1 MIAMFRQESINAGI
15 DRISAIES
23 TIKSIESELGEMFK
37 IDKSLTKSIES
48 IPLKPLKTDLHMIHR
63 IQVKGKFDDDINF
76 MKKMRHQISSME
88 SRKEV
93 VRSDKDKL
101 YDKQDK
107 YPHST
112 SVRSDIEAKDKEMS
126 RLERDVK
133 RIQEDVMKY
142 YQSGIHTSST
152 HAPSESVSLNIPNN
166 PSHDKGVT
174 LIKSTVAYAKT
185 HSKDY
190 PDIIPYIERIAD
202 DCDETNGIHFEPPNI
217 HDGYAGVDHMW
228 LSRLKPELCAGQKV
242 AYFFGTINF
251 LAYFHKIQP
260 KQSRHVLASNSSSL
274 PRLLCTIGTA

>member
-1 MIAMFRQESINAGI
+1 
-15 DRISAIES
+15 
-23 TIKSIESELGEMFK
+23 
-37 IDKSLTKSIES
+37 
-48 IPLKPLKTDLHMIHR
+48 MIHR

-152 HAPSESVSLNIPNN
+152 HAPSESVSLNNLNN

-202 DCDETNGIHFEPPNI
+202 DCDETTGIHFEPPNI
-217 HDGYAGVDHMW
+217 HDGYAGVDHILRDKYALQSTM
-228 LSRLKPELCAGQKV
+228 LYNKFCEVFSRNMGIISNTQTRFEVGKTPIDESDQRIAYPNDGVYLFFALICQHKPASSEITGRLTEMIYKVFEFFDGKSDYARITTVLKLKIVECNNAVIEL
-242 AYFFGTINF
+242 N
-251 LAYFHKIQP
+251 
-260 KQSRHVLASNSSSL
+260 
-274 PRLLCTIGTA
+274 